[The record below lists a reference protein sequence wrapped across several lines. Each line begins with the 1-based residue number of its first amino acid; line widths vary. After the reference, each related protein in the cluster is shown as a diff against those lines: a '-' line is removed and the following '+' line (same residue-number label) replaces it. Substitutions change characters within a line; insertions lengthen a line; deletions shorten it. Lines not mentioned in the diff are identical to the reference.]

1 MPVLKYFM
9 LCLII
14 LKQQDYTQSLLN
26 SQNNVILETVI
37 GRMKMRP
44 RKKNLRIFPPLLKH
58 IPNPMPRILFTGTN
72 YDEVK
77 RLCGDKVLAPYF
89 CMGFSMLSV
98 DTGEGFVSVNEGDTI
113 VLEDDGTLRIEK

>member
-1 MPVLKYFM
+1 MAMKGSAGMQWRITINNEKKLLEIHLLSLEK
-9 LCLII
+9 II
-14 LKQQDYTQSLLN
+14 Y
-26 SQNNVILETVI
+26 
-37 GRMKMRP
+37 
-44 RKKNLRIFPPLLKH
+44 
-58 IPNPMPRILFTGTN
+58 TGTN

-113 VLEDDGTLRIEK
+113 VREDDGSLRIEK